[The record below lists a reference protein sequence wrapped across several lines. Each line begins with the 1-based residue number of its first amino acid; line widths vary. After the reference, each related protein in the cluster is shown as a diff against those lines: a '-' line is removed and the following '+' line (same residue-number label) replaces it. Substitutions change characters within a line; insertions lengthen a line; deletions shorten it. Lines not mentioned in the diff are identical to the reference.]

1 MSMRKSS
8 LNNFKKFEIS
18 KSETVNTKGGIF
30 CEIYIGYT
38 EANGE
43 SINNGQMQ
51 KGMNLDAILATEGLD
66 AAMQKGGANYVAK
79 YS

>member
-1 MSMRKSS
+1 MRKSS

-30 CEIYIGYT
+30 CELYAGYV
-38 EANGE
+38 EATGQTM
-43 SINNGQMQ
+43 NNGQMQ
-51 KGMNLDAILATEGLD
+51 KGILLDTILATDGMD
-66 AAMQKGGANYVAK
+66 AALQQGGATYIAK

>member
-1 MSMRKSS
+1 MRKSS

-38 EANGE
+38 QTNGE

-51 KGMNLDAILATEGLD
+51 KGMNLDTVLAEEGMS
-66 AAMQKGGANYVAK
+66 AALSKGGANYIAK

>member
-8 LNNFKKFEIS
+8 LINFKKFEIS

-30 CEIYIGYT
+30 CEIYVGYV

-43 SINNGQMQ
+43 SINSGQMQ
-51 KGMNLDAILATEGLD
+51 KGMLLDTILATDGMD
-66 AAMQKGGANYVAK
+66 AALQQGGSTYLAK